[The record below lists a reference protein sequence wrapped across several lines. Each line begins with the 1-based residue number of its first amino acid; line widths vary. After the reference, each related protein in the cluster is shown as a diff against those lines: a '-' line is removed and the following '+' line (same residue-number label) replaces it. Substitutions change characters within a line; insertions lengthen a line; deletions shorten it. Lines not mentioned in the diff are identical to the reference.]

1 MPARLLLRHIPA
13 VMACLLL
20 LLPGIPLAGPAP
32 QPVARD
38 KCPVCGMFV
47 AKFPNWVASAKF
59 RDGTIY
65 FFDGPKDLFSYYLDP
80 TSYTPG
86 KRQTDITVLAV
97 KEYYSLK
104 IIDPRTA
111 FFVTGSDVYGPMG
124 HELIPFPSEKDA
136 TFKVDHKGKQII
148 RFNAVSKQLLKSLN

>member
-1 MPARLLLRHIPA
+1 MSRFIQLSLLVIFCISLNCSIA
-13 VMACLLL
+13 V
-20 LLPGIPLAGPAP
+20 AGPA
-32 QPVARD
+32 VASTPSAKD

-80 TSYTPG
+80 TRYTPG

-104 IIDPRTA
+104 MIDPRTA

-136 TFKVDHKGKQII
+136 TSFKIDHKGKQII
-148 RFNAVSKQLLKSLN
+148 RFNDVSRQLLKSLN

>member
-1 MPARLLLRHIPA
+1 MSRLFQLPLLVIF
-13 VMACLLL
+13 CLALNCSAAS
-20 LLPGIPLAGPAP
+20 AGPAAAANP
-32 QPVARD
+32 SAKD

-65 FFDGPKDLFSYYLDP
+65 SFDGPKDLFSYYLD
-80 TSYTPG
+80 TSRYTPG
-86 KRQTDITVLAV
+86 KRQADITVLAV

-104 IIDPRTA
+104 MIDPRTA

-124 HELIPFPSEKDA
+124 HELTPFLSEKDA
-136 TFKVDHKGKQII
+136 TSFKVDHKGKQII
-148 RFNAVSKQLLKSLN
+148 RFNAVSKQLLKTLN